1 MRGYEKTPAEGRAKG
16 QSARPIP
23 PFFTLPLIFKFFASA
38 IAPSPNSFLR
48 LVERAL
54 AKLEEVAVGANV
66 AAISRLSLKRI
77 FALTRGRGGNLIVVN
92 ARQFP
97 FIEFIGPRQA
107 QKIVKQVA
115 ERARGG
121 SVSNRLENP
130 GLNLFAGIC
139 KTPSL

>member
-1 MRGYEKTPAEGRAKG
+1 
-16 QSARPIP
+16 
-23 PFFTLPLIFKFFASA
+23 
-38 IAPSPNSFLR
+38 
-48 LVERAL
+48 
-54 AKLEEVAVGANV
+54 V

-92 ARQFP
+92 VRQFP
-97 FIEFIGPRQA
+97 VIEFIGPRQA

-130 GLNLFAGIC
+130 
-139 KTPSL
+139 